1 LVGRL
6 AVSDARG
13 TAPPPAEQ
21 IALWQDIA
29 GPGVDLED
37 EARAYLERNLGRP
50 ARDEAAAWIGWLKA
64 GARRRTPPTNPPPR
78 CGSAECRRVARRR
91 RHRLTAPLPDL
102 PPAPATRPNPPT
114 GGIMTT
120 PDLVTITCAGCGKT
134 GQAPRGTIPADATF
148 AMCTDCEADPER
160 LAAAEA
166 RGERV
171 GEGDVTEQPAE
182 PVEPLDLVDVDGD
195 RTRFQLNGG
204 HTTEPVESTVRTRR
218 PRPADTR
225 RRPRRHRA
233 LTLAQLRQIVAWG
246 LLILGDGF
254 ADPPAAPSTPSPW
267 AALGTASE
275 GDRG

>member
-1 LVGRL
+1 
-6 AVSDARG
+6 
-13 TAPPPAEQ
+13 
-21 IALWQDIA
+21 
-29 GPGVDLED
+29 
-37 EARAYLERNLGRP
+37 
-50 ARDEAAAWIGWLKA
+50 
-64 GARRRTPPTNPPPR
+64 
-78 CGSAECRRVARRR
+78 
-91 RHRLTAPLPDL
+91 
-102 PPAPATRPNPPT
+102 
-114 GGIMTT
+114 MTT

-204 HTTEPVESTVRTRR
+204 HTTEPVEIAFAPDDPDRQIPVDDLDVI
-218 PRPADTR
+218 A
-225 RRPRRHRA
+225 A
-233 LTLAQLRQIVAWG
+233 LTLAQLRQIIAWG

-254 ADPPAAPSTPSPW
+254 ADPPATPSTPSPW